1 MAVEARA
8 RVPQAAEAGT
18 RGGLRLA
25 LPGSVWLALF
35 FMLPLAIMLV
45 VSLLSL
51 GARKTIVMPFTFAN
65 YERVLSA
72 LYLPTIWDSIWISLL
87 TTFVCLLI
95 GYPLAFFISTR
106 QSSFMRQ
113 FTLFLVILPFW
124 TNFVVRTYAMQTLL
138 AREGV
143 INELLL
149 SLGLIDQPLEM
160 LYTQGAVIA
169 GLVYGYLPFMV
180 LPIYATAERFDF
192 KLVAAAHDLGAND
205 WKAIW
210 RIVIPLTLPG
220 VIAGVILVFIP
231 CLGAFVT
238 PELLGGTSTLM
249 IGNLINSQFE
259 ESNYP
264 RGSALSITLMALVLI
279 SLLLYARFAA
289 RERR

>member
-8 RVPQAAEAGT
+8 RVPQATEAGT

-25 LPGSVWLALF
+25 LPGSAWLTIF
-35 FMLPLAIMLV
+35 FMLPLVIMLV
-45 VSLLSL
+45 VSLMSL
-51 GARKTIVMPFTFAN
+51 GPRKTIVLPFTFTN

-87 TTFVCLLI
+87 TTFICLII

-106 QSSFMRQ
+106 QSRFLRQ

-143 INELLL
+143 INQLLL
-149 SLGLIDQPLEM
+149 TFGLINQPLDL
-160 LYTQGAVIA
+160 LYTRGAVIA

-192 KLVAAAHDLGAND
+192 KLVSAAHDLGAND
-205 WKAIW
+205 WNAIW
-210 RIVIPLTLPG
+210 RVVIPLTLPG

-279 SLLLYARFAA
+279 SLVVYARFGA